1 MRKAAAPARSAGLT
15 LVELV
20 LALAVGALLVGL
32 AFPSYARYLA
42 EQQLLNEARRLADA
56 VMWARS
62 EAIRRNAHVV
72 ICAACGRTGHW
83 HDGWTI
89 FVDEN
94 GDAEP
99 DAGELLIAQEGA
111 AAPGVTGVGNRPVA
125 KYFRFDYLGQ
135 ARMLSG
141 ALQMGT
147 VSVCKHGVRGFD
159 VVLANTG
166 RTRID
171 RAASPCP

>member
-1 MRKAAAPARSAGLT
+1 MRDGAGRSYAAGFT
-15 LVELV
+15 LVELL
-20 LALAVGALLVGL
+20 LALAVGALLV
-32 AFPSYARYLA
+32 AFALPSYARFLA
-42 EQQLLNEARRLADA
+42 EQQLLNEARRLSDA
-56 VMWARS
+56 LMWARS

-83 HDGWTI
+83 HDGWTM

-111 AAPGVTGVGNRPVA
+111 AAPGITAVGNRPVA
-125 KYFRFDYLGQ
+125 RYFRFDYLGQ
-135 ARMLSG
+135 ARMTSG

-147 VSVCKHGVRGFD
+147 VSLCKPGVRGYD
-159 VVLANTG
+159 LVLANTG

-171 RAASPCP
+171 RAVGTCP